1 MGQFINIT
9 PLGRTLVND
18 ADTASMQAT
27 LALGT
32 VAPLAADTDGTLAA
46 NSDSRVATQKA
57 LVTYIA
63 AKLVGV
69 LDYKGSTNC
78 SGNPNYPV
86 AVQGDVYI
94 VSVAG
99 KIGGAS
105 GTAVD
110 VGDWYV
116 ADAANAGGTEA
127 AVGASWGHIEHNL
140 IGALLAANNL
150 SDVASVA
157 TARTNLGLG
166 TAATHASTDFDLTGA
181 AAAA

>member
-9 PLGRTLVND
+9 ALGRTLVND

-63 AKLVGV
+63 SKITAL
-69 LDYKGSTNC
+69 LDFKGSTDC
-78 SGNPNYPV
+78 SGNPNYPA
-86 AVQGDVYI
+86 AVKGDAYM

-99 KIGGAS
+99 K
-105 GTAVD
+105 
-110 VGDWYV
+110 
-116 ADAANAGGTEA
+116 
-127 AVGASWGHIEHNL
+127 
-140 IGALLAANNL
+140 
-150 SDVASVA
+150 
-157 TARTNLGLG
+157 
-166 TAATHASTDFDLTGA
+166 
-181 AAAA
+181 